1 MTDMQTIRDDLA
13 FMRGVS
19 AAADPGQTRKGGL
32 ILLSAGVIFGAAS
45 LAAWGGATGQLPFAV
60 VRWVWLAA
68 MVAFFAVLAGILTV
82 GPRSQGVRDRATGA
96 AWAAV
101 GGVIFTAVIG
111 FEVAAQVLRSTAVFA
126 GLPTLIIALYG
137 AGWTVSGAMSGRRWR
152 IAVALGGYVAAV
164 VLAFLVASP
173 AIYLAYAA
181 VLVGLT
187 AVPGLVLLRGRG

>member
-1 MTDMQTIRDDLA
+1 MSDLQTIRDDLA

-19 AAADPGQTRKGGL
+19 ADADPVQTRKGGL
-32 ILLSAGVIFGAAS
+32 ILVAAGAIFGAAS
-45 LAAWGGATGQLPFAV
+45 VAAWGGATGQLPLAV

-68 MVAFFAVLAGILTV
+68 MAVFFVVLAAILTT
-82 GPRSQGVRDRATGA
+82 GPKSQGVRDRATGV
-96 AWAAV
+96 AWAAM
-101 GGVIFTAVIG
+101 GGVIFTAVVG
-111 FEVAAQVLRSTAVFA
+111 FEVAAQVLRSPTVFA
-126 GLPTLIIALYG
+126 GLPTLIVALYG

-152 IAVALGGYVAAV
+152 IGMALAGYTAAV

-187 AVPGLVLLRGRG
+187 TVPGLVLLRGRS